1 MFNLKDLKSLK
12 SYDKDDL
19 LDLIGLQTRQ
29 TAADWILP
37 TIGAFSVGVLV
48 GAGIGLMLAPKP
60 GRELREDL
68 RTRLQGGAEQLA
80 TNFAGATGSSTST
93 GVSGGV
99 SGSVDK
105 PITPRSL

>member
-12 SYDKDDL
+12 NYDKDDL

-29 TAADWILP
+29 TPADWILP

-68 RTRLQGGAEQLA
+68 RTRLQGGTDQLA
-80 TNFAGATGSSTST
+80 SNFANATGSTST
-93 GVSGGV
+93 GVSGV
-99 SGSVDK
+99 SGTVDK